1 MTEDVKGLLAVGA
14 QARREGR
21 LEDALCAY
29 QRAADRCRES
39 GQNLVTAHAVR
50 HLGDIYRELGKKDE
64 AEPLLK
70 EAVSIYRRSLETKIL
85 DLANALRPLALLYAS
100 TGNTKSAQELWLEAR
115 AMYSAINVADGVT
128 ECDAHLKE
136 GSIP

>member
-1 MTEDVKGLLAVGA
+1 MPEDIKGLLSAGA

-29 QRAADRCRES
+29 QRAADQCREN
-39 GQNLVTAHAVR
+39 GQDLVAAHTVR

-70 EAVSIYRRSLETKIL
+70 EAVSIYRRSLDTKIL
-85 DLANALRPLALLYAS
+85 DFANALRPLALLYAS
-100 TGNTKSAQELWLEAR
+100 TGNTKSAQALWLEAR
-115 AMYSAINVADGVT
+115 TMNSAINVADGVT
-128 ECDAHLKE
+128 ECDAHLKA